1 MVAKRAL
8 AGMPAAGA
16 RPAQAGEITL
26 VGLYRNTV
34 TYRFGVVRRR
44 K

>member
-8 AGMPAAGA
+8 AGMLAAGA
-16 RPAQAGEITL
+16 RPAQASEPTRE
-26 VGLYRNTV
+26 VYRNTV